1 MMNLA
6 VMVYDE
12 YPIQTDPHCPVGDG
26 ISVSVAKTC
35 VKRVEFIRE
44 EVSDVF
50 QSRYLEH
57 LRLPMNDLSLEGSD
71 QTVWTQNH
79 GTIWHHE
86 NLVLN
91 DTLDVVSSVVCLAY
105 RS

>member
-1 MMNLA
+1 
-6 VMVYDE
+6 
-12 YPIQTDPHCPVGDG
+12 
-26 ISVSVAKTC
+26 
-35 VKRVEFIRE
+35 
-44 EVSDVF
+44 
-50 QSRYLEH
+50 
-57 LRLPMNDLSLEGSD
+57 MNDLSLEGAD

-91 DTLDVVSSVVCLAY
+91 DTLDVVPSVVCLAY